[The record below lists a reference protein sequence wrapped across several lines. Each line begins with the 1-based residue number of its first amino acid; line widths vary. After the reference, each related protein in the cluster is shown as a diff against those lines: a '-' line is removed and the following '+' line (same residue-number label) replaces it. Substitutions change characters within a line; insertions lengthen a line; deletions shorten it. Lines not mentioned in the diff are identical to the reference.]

1 MLCAVV
7 DVAHMVTTS
16 AIKCGDLGRARAA
29 AELAALAAPHEE
41 IPRLDLAAVATA
53 EGHASQAERILRED
67 VCDRSDDG
75 QAPLELSERTENII
89 ASHDWLTPGKAA
101 S

>member
-1 MLCAVV
+1 MLP
-7 DVAHMVTTS
+7 
-16 AIKCGDLGRARAA
+16 
-29 AELAALAAPHEE
+29 PHEE
-41 IPRLDLAAVATA
+41 IPRLDLAAVAAA
-53 EGHASQAERILRED
+53 EGHEREAERVLRED

-75 QAPLELSERTENII
+75 QAPMELSIRTESII